1 MNFER
6 RLSKEDREIYNCLK
20 PFARFMSEIDFKE
33 LFEGIV
39 LEKNLRQRL
48 NQLKQYKA
56 IGLKTYDDIEK
67 HLETES
73 RNKKDDKKNNF
84 NLDYEAIGFKLNRFY
99 DRQANSQNL
108 ESELEKVLVKDFGF
122 SKSDFI
128 DAKKVIIKELIS
140 ETSKFIIFVIC
151 LYHYENYFKL
161 K

>member
-20 PFARFMSEIDFKE
+20 PFARFMSESHFKE

-48 NQLKQYKA
+48 NQLKHYKE

-73 RNKKDDKKNNF
+73 RNKKDDKKNNI
-84 NLDYEAIGFKLNRFY
+84 NLDYEAIGFKLNKFY
-99 DRQANSQNL
+99 DRHYNTQKL
-108 ESELEKVLVKDFGF
+108 EDELEKVLVRDYGF

-128 DAKKVIIKELIS
+128 DVKKVIIKEIMS
-140 ETSKFIIFVIC
+140 EASNNFIIFCI
-151 LYHYENYFKL
+151 LLPFLLN
-161 K
+161 

>member
-1 MNFER
+1 MNYER

-33 LFEGIV
+33 LFEGLL

-73 RNKKDDKKNNF
+73 RNKKDDKKNNIH
-84 NLDYEAIGFKLNRFY
+84 LDYEAIGFKLNKFY
-99 DRQANSQNL
+99 DRHAYSQNL
-108 ESELEKVLVKDFGF
+108 ESELEKVLIKDYGF
-122 SKSDFI
+122 SKNDFI
-128 DAKKVIIKELIS
+128 DVKKVIIKELMS
-140 ETSKFIIFVIC
+140 EASKQSFF
-151 LYHYENYFKL
+151 
-161 K
+161 